1 MRTAGSSVELT
12 FDRNDLKVSFLSF
25 NFRMGSLAQYR
36 YRLMGLQNEWVI
48 TSNTSA
54 EFWSLDPGQYLFE
67 VQSVNE
73 DGVWSESATLPI
85 IVHPHF
91 TQTLWFQAIAVVLLV
106 LAISG
111 FVRWRYREKQKT
123 FEQRAKVA
131 ELKQQALN
139 ANMNPHFIFNALNSI
154 QHLIL
159 TNKTLEANEY
169 LTDFSQLIRMNL
181 EGNLEQLI
189 TLAEEFSRLEL
200 YLKLEKLRFGAQLNF
215 VFENHSGLYPGNLE
229 IPPMF
234 LQPYVENS
242 IIHGILPRQQEGLI
256 RIALLDLGES
266 YAVEIHDNGIGLQ
279 ASALNKKPGHNSMA
293 TRINAERMEILRKWT
308 GQRFEVEMKED
319 LGADGKVLGV
329 RVLVSFPKDVALS

>member
-1 MRTAGSSVELT
+1 
-12 FDRNDLKVSFLSF
+12 
-25 NFRMGSLAQYR
+25 MGRLAQYS
-36 YRLMGLQNEWVI
+36 YRLMGLQNDWVI

-181 EGNLEQLI
+181 ESNLEQLI
-189 TLAEEFSRLEL
+189 TLAKEFSRLEL
-200 YLKLEKLRFGAQLNF
+200 YLKLEKLLFGA
-215 VFENHSGLYPGNLE
+215 HWT
-229 IPPMF
+229 
-234 LQPYVENS
+234 
-242 IIHGILPRQQEGLI
+242 
-256 RIALLDLGES
+256 
-266 YAVEIHDNGIGLQ
+266 IGL
-279 ASALNKKPGHNSMA
+279 
-293 TRINAERMEILRKWT
+293 E
-308 GQRFEVEMKED
+308 
-319 LGADGKVLGV
+319 
-329 RVLVSFPKDVALS
+329 